1 MLALTQDTAEAI
13 IGMTAIVVGF
23 AVCGVLWW
31 LMVLRPSREERA
43 RRAERS
49 PDEPPRRSG

>member
-1 MLALTQDTAEAI
+1 MLALTQDSAEAI
-13 IGMTAIVVGF
+13 IGLVAIVIGF

-43 RRAERS
+43 RRAS
-49 PDEPPRRSG
+49 DTPDDPRHR